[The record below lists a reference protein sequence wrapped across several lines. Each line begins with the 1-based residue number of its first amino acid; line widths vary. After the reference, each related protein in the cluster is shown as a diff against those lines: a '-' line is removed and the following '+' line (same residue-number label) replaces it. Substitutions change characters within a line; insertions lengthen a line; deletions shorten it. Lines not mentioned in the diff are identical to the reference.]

1 MDFDR
6 QTRRARQ
13 IDLTP
18 LIDVVFLLVVFF
30 MLSTSFVMSE
40 AIELTLPGSGNDEVP
55 VDRSTIALTVAKDG
69 SISAGKQVYDVN
81 MLDRVVREL
90 LRRNEAQSFLL
101 AAAPGANVQ
110 QMITALDILY
120 VNGAKNVQMDH
131 LYEGETPDYGGDVQ
145 LQPGSG
151 QTRGGR

>member
-30 MLSTSFVMSE
+30 MLSTSFVLSE
-40 AIELTLPGSGNDEVP
+40 AIELTLPSSDGAEGTIDSN
-55 VDRSTIALTVAKDG
+55 TIALTVQQDG
-69 SISAGKQVYDVN
+69 SIAAGKQIYDAN

-90 LRRNEAQSFLL
+90 LKRDASQSFMLL
-101 AAAPGANVQ
+101 AAPGATVQ
-110 QMITALDILY
+110 QMITAMDILY

-131 LYEGETPDYGGDVQ
+131 LYEGDSPDFGDEVQ
-145 LQPGSG
+145 IEGA
-151 QTRGGR
+151 GR